1 MSLTTEK
8 RVRHI
13 CVRKHITQKYYSQIM
28 EKWMAVYKD
37 IFIINTANILR
48 RLMFEGNGN
57 LITQPERVQEPPYV
71 L

>member
-1 MSLTTEK
+1 
-8 RVRHI
+8 
-13 CVRKHITQKYYSQIM
+13 
-28 EKWMAVYKD
+28 MAVYKD